1 MLILYMREQDWHEM
15 KEFIPHDMILK
26 AQVFKYKYLAVPG
39 AVIILSFFLR
49 GFFEESRWIPII
61 ALVVYFLLLC
71 LFRFRRV
78 YPDHEAGAVVAPI
91 NGKITN
97 IDALATGNVLTIQ
110 KPFFE
115 SSEITTCTK
124 TDIINRLDTEGERV
138 SWQIECA
145 NSKVFYTENPDY
157 QAVLI
162 GIAAGNAKC
171 EVFIPAKYDLFVEIG
186 SVVDAGITMIAG
198 NGEKEVG
205 DESKDS
211 DD

>member
-1 MLILYMREQDWHEM
+1 M

-39 AVIILSFFLR
+39 AVIIVSFFIR
-49 GFFEESRWIPII
+49 GLFEHLRWIPII
-61 ALVVYFLLLC
+61 ALVVYFLLLL

-78 YPDHEAGAVVAPI
+78 YPDHYEGTVIAPI
-91 NGKITN
+91 NGKVVDVEPI
-97 IDALATGNVLTIQ
+97 ATGNILTIQ

-124 TDIINRLDTEGERV
+124 TDIINKFDTEGEQV

-145 NSKVFYTENPDY
+145 NAKVFYEGNADY

-171 EVFIPAKYDLFVEIG
+171 KVFIPVKYDLLVKEG
-186 SVVDAGITMIAG
+186 SAVDAGITIIAG
-198 NGEKEVG
+198 
-205 DESKDS
+205 DS
-211 DD
+211 EEEIEEQ